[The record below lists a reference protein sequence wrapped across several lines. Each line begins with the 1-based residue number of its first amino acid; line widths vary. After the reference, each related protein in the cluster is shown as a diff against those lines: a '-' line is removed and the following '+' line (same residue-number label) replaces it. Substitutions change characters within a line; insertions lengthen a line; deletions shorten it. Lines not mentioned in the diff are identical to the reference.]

1 MKSPV
6 ASVLL
11 CLTIAPVFAQ
21 APGETFADCKDCPEM
36 VVIPAGSFEM
46 GTPLGAYE
54 VHEESGEG
62 PPIQVTIRKPF
73 ALAKTET
80 TIGQFQAFVAATGYE
95 VEPGCTAWDEGWTAD
110 AAASWRRPGQPRR
123 PAANHPVSCVSF
135 ADVQAYLAWLNATT
149 GQPYRLPS
157 ESEWEFAARAGTTWP
172 RPWGA
177 NNSFEGVSISLT
189 CEHANVYDVDS
200 QKEFT
205 LPWPY
210 ARCRDGFADVAPVA
224 SFQANAYGVHDM
236 IGNLWEFAADCFT
249 ASYWGRPPDERAW
262 VWEGGCE
269 RRVIRG
275 GAWISRP
282 ANARPARR
290 EDAPVDARGND
301 LGFRVARDL
310 AAGSAP

>member
-1 MKSPV
+1 MRRLT
-6 ASVLL
+6 ALLL
-11 CLTIAPVFAQ
+11 CWAAAPLAAQ
-21 APGETFADCKDCPEM
+21 APGETFSDCDVCPEM
-36 VVIPAGSFEM
+36 VVLPSGSFEM

-62 PPIQVTIRKPF
+62 PPIQVTIRRPF
-73 ALAKTET
+73 ALGKTEV
-80 TIGQFQAFVAATGYE
+80 TIGQFQAFVDATGYE
-95 VEPGCTAWDEGWTAD
+95 VPSGCTVWDKGWIRD
-110 AAASWRRPGQPRR
+110 AQASWRRPGQPRR
-123 PAANHPVSCVSF
+123 PKATHPVSCVNF
-135 ADVQAYLAWLNATT
+135 ADALAYAAWLAEVTDR
-149 GQPYRLPS
+149 PYRLPS

-200 QKEFT
+200 QKAFI

-210 ARCRDGFADVAPVA
+210 ARCRDGYADVAPVA

-236 IGNLWEFAADCFT
+236 IGNVWEFTADCFT

-290 EDAPVDARGND
+290 EDAAAETRGND

-310 AAGSAP
+310 N

>member
-1 MKSPV
+1 MIRV
-6 ASVLL
+6 AATSALYL
-11 CLTIAPVFAQ
+11 AAIAAAAQ
-21 APGETFADCKDCPEM
+21 TAGETFSDCDDCPQM
-36 VVIPAGSFEM
+36 VVISTGSFEM

-62 PPIQVTIRKPF
+62 PPINVTIRRAF
-73 ALAKTET
+73 ALGKTEV
-80 TIGQFQAFVAATGYE
+80 TIGQFKAFTKATGYE
-95 VEPGCTAWDEGWTAD
+95 PETGCTSWDEGWTPD
-110 AAASWRRPGQPRR
+110 PEGSWQKPGQPRR
-123 PAANHPVSCVSF
+123 PRDKHPVSCVSF
-135 ADVQAYLAWLNATT
+135 ADASAYVSWLAEATEK
-149 GQPYRLPS
+149 PYRLPS

-189 CEHANVYDVDS
+189 CEHGNVYDVDS
-200 QKEFT
+200 QKVFT

-224 SFQANAYGVHDM
+224 SFQASAYGLHDM
-236 IGNLWEFAADCFT
+236 IGNMWEWTADCFT

-275 GAWISRP
+275 GSWISRP
-282 ANARPARR
+282 ANSRPARR
-290 EDAPVDARGND
+290 EDAPAEGRGND

-310 AAGSAP
+310 N